1 MFKYGYHFC
10 IILFIGLLI
19 FNSNGCLAAD
29 VGKTNTTSAAN
40 SNNSQI
46 PFYPKINYNFKH
58 RVFGNKSY
66 RVLEV
71 LDGDTV
77 LIRENKEDIYVRLI
91 NIDCD
96 ETKPI
101 YRAYKQAYETKR
113 TIEDVIK
120 NGIAAKDYLLDLVN
134 ENPTGYVDIEFFGLD
149 KYGRKL
155 GVLYKNNKNLNNE
168 MLKSGFCAVFEYNT
182 VNE

>member
-1 MFKYGYHFC
+1 MFHNKIF
-10 IILFIGLLI
+10 IIALTILVMGFLVYAKDT
-19 FNSNGCLAAD
+19 LAGAIAKEIASTD
-29 VGKTNTTSAAN
+29 VKEMNVS
-40 SNNSQI
+40 
-46 PFYPKINYNFKH
+46 PYPKESYKFKKKP
-58 RVFGNKSY
+58 KSLPTY
-66 RVLEV
+66 KVESV

-91 NIDCD
+91 KIDCD

-120 NGIAAKDYLLDLVN
+120 SGIAAKDYLLDLVN